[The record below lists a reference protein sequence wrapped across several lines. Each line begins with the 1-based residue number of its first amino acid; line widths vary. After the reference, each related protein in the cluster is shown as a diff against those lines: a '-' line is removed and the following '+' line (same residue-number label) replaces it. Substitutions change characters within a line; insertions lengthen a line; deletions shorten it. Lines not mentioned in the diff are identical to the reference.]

1 MALTICPDGHD
12 SVRGDFCDVC
22 GTRMGETSGLNFGVR
37 GPFAPLVSSSS
48 SSSSSSAPAGPR
60 TWSPPEPVSLDESEL
75 CDLLASLFEPAPP
88 AAAAPPPSPSAR
100 PTVPMPSFTPVTW
113 TVQVAADR
121 VYYDRMKALRSL
133 ADRDVTFPAHVSE
146 RRIPL
151 TGKQMRIGRRSAA
164 RDFDPE
170 IDTAGPPADPGIS
183 RLHAVLIAAPD
194 GTWAVIDPGSANGT
208 HLNGRKIA
216 VGDLIT
222 LKEGDRINLGA
233 WTAITVQRG

>member
-1 MALTICPDGHD
+1 MRHADGRDLGPQLRGQGALRPA
-12 SVRGDFCDVC
+12 
-22 GTRMGETSGLNFGVR
+22 GLV
-37 GPFAPLVSSSS
+37 LVLVLVLVFVLVFV
-48 SSSSSSAPAGPR
+48 PAGPR

-75 CDLLASLFEPAPP
+75 SDLLASLFEPAPP
-88 AAAAPPPSPSAR
+88 AAAAPPPSPSAP

>member
-22 GTRMGETSGLNFGVR
+22 GTRMGGTSGLNFGVR
-37 GPFAPLVSSSS
+37 GPFAPLVSS

-88 AAAAPPPSPSAR
+88 AAAAPPPSPSAP

-113 TVQVAADR
+113 SVQVAADR

-133 ADRDVTFPAHVSE
+133 ADREVTFPAHVSE

-222 LKEGDRINLGA
+222 LQEGDRINLGA

>member
-22 GTRMGETSGLNFGVR
+22 GTRMGGTSGLNFGVR

-183 RLHAVLIAAPD
+183 RLHAFLIAAPD

>member
-22 GTRMGETSGLNFGVR
+22 GTRMGGTSGLNFGVR

-88 AAAAPPPSPSAR
+88 AAAAPPPSPSAP

-113 TVQVAADR
+113 SVQVAADR

-208 HLNGRKIA
+208 HLN
-216 VGDLIT
+216 
-222 LKEGDRINLGA
+222 LGA

>member
-1 MALTICPDGHD
+1 MALTICPNGHD

-22 GTRMGETSGLNFGVR
+22 GTRMGGTSGLNFGVR
-37 GPFAPLVSSSS
+37 GPFAPLVSSG
-48 SSSSSSAPAGPR
+48 PASPQ

-75 CDLLASLFEPAPP
+75 SDLLASLFEPAPP
-88 AAAAPPPSPSAR
+88 SAPAAA
-100 PTVPMPSFTPVTW
+100 PMPSFTPVAW
-113 TVQVAADR
+113 AVQVAADR
-121 VYYDRMKALRSL
+121 VYYDRTKALRSL
-133 ADRDVTFPAHVSE
+133 ADRDVAFPAHVSE

-233 WTAITVQRG
+233 WTAITVQRC

>member
-22 GTRMGETSGLNFGVR
+22 GTRMGGTSGLNFGVR

-88 AAAAPPPSPSAR
+88 AAAAPPPSPSAP

-113 TVQVAADR
+113 SVQVAADR

>member
-22 GTRMGETSGLNFGVR
+22 GTRMGGTSGLNFGVR

-88 AAAAPPPSPSAR
+88 AAAPPPSPSAP

-113 TVQVAADR
+113 SVQVAADR